1 MPKPTKDTAPDAA
14 PPADSATPTP
24 PAPPAEPPK
33 KPGRSKA
40 ERIEALAV
48 ERQKASHGALMLD
61 QAREV
66 AAAQIAADDAA
77 ES

>member
-1 MPKPTKDTAPDAA
+1 MPKPTKDPAPDAA
-14 PPADSATPTP
+14 DPAESATP
-24 PAPPAEPPK
+24 PAPPVESTK

-48 ERQKASHGALMLD
+48 ERVKASHGALTLD

-77 ES
+77 EA